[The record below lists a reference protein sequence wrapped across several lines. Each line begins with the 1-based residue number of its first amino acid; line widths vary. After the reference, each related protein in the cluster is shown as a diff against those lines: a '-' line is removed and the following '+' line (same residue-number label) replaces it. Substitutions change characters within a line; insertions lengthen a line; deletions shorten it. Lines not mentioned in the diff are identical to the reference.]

1 MNVPKVNFFKIKRLP
16 DVRNFPP
23 IKLTEKTG
31 KISIRGISIF
41 CRIMGDGYPLLMMHG
56 GPGSDHVSLLSLK
69 GLSDSFT
76 LIYYD
81 HRCNGR
87 STGPEVDTM
96 NWGNLTA
103 DAEALRKNLGIEGWG
118 LIGHSFGGMVALEY
132 ALRYPASLSHL
143 ILLDSGAS
151 AFWVQENV
159 PELLA
164 RRGYRRKTVEA
175 SRRYF
180 AGEVNPQELFR
191 TKLRIMHAYYYRF
204 NPFKMIFKK
213 RSKSN
218 SQAFTYGFSTLLKGW
233 NVMGRLDEIRT
244 PTLVLAGRHDFIF
257 PPEHQAL
264 IADRLPNARL
274 EIIEKAG
281 HSVGERP
288 KEIIRLIKDFIT

>member
-1 MNVPKVNFFKIKRLP
+1 MLGYDYSLGGNGICPMDEVKRIEING
-16 DVRNFPP
+16 V
-23 IKLTEKTG
+23 
-31 KISIRGISIF
+31 SIF
-41 CRIMGDGYPLLMMHG
+41 CRVIGQGYPLAMMHG

-87 STGPEVDTM
+87 STGPELDTM
-96 NWGNLTA
+96 NWVNLTA
-103 DAEALRKNLGIEGWG
+103 DAEALRKYLGFERWG
-118 LIGHSFGGMVALEY
+118 VIGHSFGGMVALEY
-132 ALRYPASLSHL
+132 ALRYPTSLSHL

-159 PELLA
+159 PELLT
-164 RRGYRRKTVEA
+164 RRGYRKKTVEA

-180 AGEVNPQELFR
+180 TGEVSPQELFR

-204 NPFKMIFKK
+204 NPFKMILKK

-218 SQAFTYGFSTLLKGW
+218 SQAFIYGFSTLLKGW
-233 NVMGRLDEIRT
+233 NVMGRLNEIQT
-244 PTLVLAGRHDFIF
+244 PTLILAGRHDFIF

-264 IADRLPNARL
+264 VADRLPNARL

-281 HSVGERP
+281 HSASEQP

>member
-1 MNVPKVNFFKIKRLP
+1 MDEVKRIEVNG
-16 DVRNFPP
+16 V
-23 IKLTEKTG
+23 
-31 KISIRGISIF
+31 SIF
-41 CRIMGDGYPLLMMHG
+41 CRIIGQGYPIAMMHG
-56 GPGSDHVSLLSLK
+56 GPGSDHVSLLPLK

-103 DAEALRKNLGIEGWG
+103 DAEALRKNLGIEKWG
-118 LIGHSFGGMVALEY
+118 LLGHSFGGMVALEY
-132 ALRYPASLSHL
+132 ALRYPTSLSHL
-143 ILLDSGAS
+143 ILLGSGANAS
-151 AFWVQENV
+151 WVQKNA

-164 RRGYRRKTVEA
+164 RRGYRKKTVEA

-180 AGEVNPQELFR
+180 AGEVSPQELFR
-191 TKLRIMHAYYYRF
+191 TKLRIMRAYHYRF
-204 NPFKMIFKK
+204 NPFRVIFKK

-218 SQAFTYGFSTLLKGW
+218 SQAFIYGFSTLLKGW
-233 NVMGRLDEIRT
+233 NVMGRLHEIQT

-264 IADRLPNARL
+264 IADRLPNGRL

-281 HSVGERP
+281 HTAGERP
-288 KEIIRLIKDFIT
+288 KEIIRLVRDFIT

>member
-1 MNVPKVNFFKIKRLP
+1 MDEVKRVEVNG
-16 DVRNFPP
+16 V
-23 IKLTEKTG
+23 
-31 KISIRGISIF
+31 SIY
-41 CRIMGDGYPLLMMHG
+41 CRVIGQGYPLAMMHG
-56 GPGSDHVSLLSLK
+56 GPGSDHASLLPLK

-76 LIYYD
+76 MIYYD

-103 DAEALRKNLGIEGWG
+103 DAEALRENLGIEKWG

-132 ALRYPASLSHL
+132 ALRYPQSLSHL
-143 ILLDSGAS
+143 VLLGSGAS
-151 AFWVQENV
+151 AFWVRENV

-164 RRGYRRKTVEA
+164 RRGYRKKTVEA

-180 AGEVNPQELFR
+180 AGEVSPQELFR
-191 TKLRIMHAYYYRF
+191 TKLRIMHTYYYRF
-204 NPFKMIFKK
+204 NPFKMILKK

-218 SQAFTYGFSTLLKGW
+218 SQAFIYGFSILLKGW
-233 NVMGRLDEIRT
+233 SVMDRLAEIQT

-264 IADRLPNARL
+264 LADRLPNARL

-281 HSVGERP
+281 HSASERP
-288 KEIIRLIKDFIT
+288 KEIIRLIKEFIT

>member
-1 MNVPKVNFFKIKRLP
+1 MSAYDSSPGATGICLMDDVKRIEING
-16 DVRNFPP
+16 V
-23 IKLTEKTG
+23 
-31 KISIRGISIF
+31 SIF
-41 CRIMGDGYPLLMMHG
+41 CRVIGQGYPLVMMHG
-56 GPGSDHVSLLSLK
+56 GPGSDHASLLSLK
-69 GLSDSFT
+69 ELSNFFT

-87 STGPEVDTM
+87 STGAEVDTM

-103 DAEALRKNLGIEGWG
+103 DAEALRNNLGIERWG
-118 LIGHSFGGMVALEY
+118 VIGHSFGGMVALEY
-132 ALRYPASLSHL
+132 ALRYPKSLSHL

-151 AFWVQENV
+151 AFWVQENA

-164 RRGYRRKTVEA
+164 RRGYSKKTVEA

-180 AGEVNPQELFR
+180 AGNVSPQELFR
-191 TKLRIMHAYYYRF
+191 TKLKIMHAYYYRF
-204 NPFKMIFKK
+204 NPLKMIFKR
-213 RSKSN
+213 RSISN
-218 SQAFTYGFSTLLKGW
+218 SQAFIYGFRTLLKGW
-233 NVMGRLDEIRT
+233 NLMARLDEIQT
-244 PTLVLAGRHDFIF
+244 STLVLAGRHDFIF

-281 HSVGERP
+281 HSVSERP

>member
-1 MNVPKVNFFKIKRLP
+1 MIIHLVERAICPMDEVKRIEVNG
-16 DVRNFPP
+16 V
-23 IKLTEKTG
+23 
-31 KISIRGISIF
+31 SIF
-41 CRIMGDGYPLLMMHG
+41 CRVIGQGYPLAMMHG

-96 NWGNLTA
+96 NWENLTA
-103 DAEALRKNLGIEGWG
+103 DAEALRKNLGIEKWG
-118 LIGHSFGGMVALEY
+118 LLGNSFGGMVALEY
-132 ALRYPASLSHL
+132 ALRYPTSLSHL
-143 ILLDSGAS
+143 ILLGSGAS

-159 PELLA
+159 PKLLA
-164 RRGYRRKTVEA
+164 RRGYRKKTVEA

-180 AGEVNPQELFR
+180 AGEVNPQELFC
-191 TKLRIMHAYYYRF
+191 TKLRIMRAYYYRF
-204 NPFKMIFKK
+204 NPFKMIFKR

-218 SQAFTYGFSTLLKGW
+218 SRAFIYGFSTLLKGW
-233 NVMGRLDEIRT
+233 NVMDRLAEIQT